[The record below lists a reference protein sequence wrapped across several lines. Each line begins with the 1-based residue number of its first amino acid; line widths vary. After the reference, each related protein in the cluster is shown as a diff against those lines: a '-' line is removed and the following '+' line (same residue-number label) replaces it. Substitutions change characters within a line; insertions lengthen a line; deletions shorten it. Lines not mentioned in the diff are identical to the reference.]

1 MKFAL
6 FRIGG
11 DSIVECPT
19 MDEVWTYVRANGL
32 CSEEITHE
40 DMPPRRILKVW
51 LPTWRRPIFT
61 NVWHTIT
68 SADPCRG
75 VKDPPISQT

>member
-1 MKFAL
+1 VLHQRRLDRPSSFGSDQKGVAMKFAL

-32 CSEEITHE
+32 CSG
-40 DMPPRRILKVW
+40 DARSRRANFGIY
-51 LPTWRRPIFT
+51 
-61 NVWHTIT
+61 
-68 SADPCRG
+68 SADALG
-75 VKDPPISQT
+75 KVN